1 MTQVLLENDYVI
13 CELDDSLP
21 VLKHRW
27 KQETPGDIFKE
38 NLIAIHDLYVQ
49 YSQTHEHLAWLADTQ
64 LLGEIDEDTENWF
77 SEVWEDLLFRI
88 GNVKFHAVILGED
101 FFADYPMEKFKM
113 NAEERFKELNIQLG
127 VFSDEEEAYDWIR
140 TR

>member
-27 KQETPGDIFKE
+27 KQETPGEIFKE
-38 NLIAIHDLYVQ
+38 NLVAIHELYLH
-49 YSQTHEHLAWLADTQ
+49 YSKTHDHLAWLADTQ

-77 SEVWEDLLFRI
+77 SDVWEDLLFRI

-113 NAEERFKELNIQLG
+113 NAEERFKELDIQLG
-127 VFSDEEEAYDWIR
+127 VFSDEDEAYDWIR